1 MIFRIFRLQEL
12 VQYPTGH
19 SIAIL
24 ICATFKTHISNMRFT
39 PLSLASLTC
48 WSLLYNN
55 GAAKESKGPTGAL
68 QIDLVFPRN
77 ETYNPSPVMPIIFS
91 YRNLGLVP
99 YLIPS
104 ITYEIWNND
113 NFSADSAGGRV
124 EVPLVNDSSVDPHI
138 EFHKYIYPFNTEGT
152 WRLNFHI
159 RWIRC
164 YVAPAERGRGELNM
178 AVVNET
184 DVGGIVFSTKGPS
197 KQVDLVAATSNKNCS
212 YPAGATI
219 NVTDTMRYPGTFRD
233 YEPDVCPM
241 VEFPEGNADSCDV
254 MLDPATASSI
264 DAEMT
269 SWVCTRVW
277 ETNRPKGF
285 DCESRKEKESTAMRI
300 ITGGASFLAF
310 MLGVLVYVYNLL

>member
-1 MIFRIFRLQEL
+1 
-12 VQYPTGH
+12 
-19 SIAIL
+19 
-24 ICATFKTHISNMRFT
+24 MRFT

-48 WSLLYNN
+48 WFLLCNN
-55 GAAKESKGPTGAL
+55 GAAMESKGPTGAL

-91 YRNLGLVP
+91 YRNTGLVP

-104 ITYEIWNND
+104 ITYEIWNYD
-113 NFSADSAGGRV
+113 NFSADSAGGIIK
-124 EVPLVNDSSVDPHI
+124 VPLVNDSSVDPHI
-138 EFHKYIYPFNTEGT
+138 EYHKYLYPFNTEGT
-152 WRLNFHI
+152 WQLNFHI

-178 AVVNET
+178 YGVNET
-184 DVGGIVFSTKGPS
+184 DIGGIIFSTKGPS

-212 YPAGATI
+212 FPAGAAI
-219 NVTDTMRYPGTFRD
+219 NVTDTMRTPSLLTD

-241 VEFPEGNADSCDV
+241 VESPEVKADSCDV
-254 MLDPATASSI
+254 TLDPTAASSI

-277 ETNRPKGF
+277 ETDRPKGF
-285 DCESRKEKESTAMRI
+285 DCDSRKEEESTALRSMA
-300 ITGGASFLAF
+300 GGASCLAF
-310 MLGVLVYVYNLL
+310 VLGILVYFYNYL